1 MLITLRLHLL
11 RALNPRFQQLHRY
24 CSTRFN
30 FLLRSLN
37 PRFLQLQRS
46 PDRYSSTRF
55 SNHFLRAFDPSSAG
69 LASLSSRRSRP
80 QRSRLLNINFY
91 VLATRTIPIPQNFHS
106 LCNRS
111 PYSYRSHSLTRG
123 SNTSREMIS
132 LAPHTLTFRER
143 NYLGLGPLI

>member
-11 RALNPRFQQLHRY
+11 RALNSRFQQLHCY
-24 CSTRFN
+24 CSTRFK

-69 LASLSSRRSRP
+69 LASLSTWRSRP
-80 QRSRLLNINFY
+80 QLSRLLKITLLRARNTDNSQF
-91 VLATRTIPIPQNFHS
+91 L
-106 LCNRS
+106 
-111 PYSYRSHSLTRG
+111 
-123 SNTSREMIS
+123 NTS
-132 LAPHTLTFRER
+132 TLFATGRR
-143 NYLGLGPLI
+143 TRIDQAYLLKPWTRPGNNLIGRLYPVYKRVKNPP